1 MSYRLATVYQRGD
14 MPAQVVMGASLRCS
28 FGNAQATLV
37 VLPINRTYVEEQL
50 AANVMDHLP
59 MVNIP
64 PFGMC
69 SSMANP
75 QVAAATAAA
84 LGVLTPM
91 PCLPVTLTPW
101 TPGASK
107 TLIGKLP
114 ALGSN
119 AICNCTWAGI
129 IEVADPCSQKTT
141 IF

>member
-1 MSYRLATVYQRGD
+1 
-14 MPAQVVMGASLRCS
+14 MPAQVVMSASLRCS
-28 FGNAQATLV
+28 LGNSQAKLAV
-37 VLPINRTYVEEQL
+37 SPINRTHVEGQL

-64 PFGMC
+64 SFGMC

-84 LGVLTPM
+84 LGALTPM

-101 TPGASK
+101 TPGATK
-107 TLIGKLP
+107 TLIGKVP

-119 AICNCTWAGI
+119 AICSCSWAGVI
-129 IEVADPCSQKTT
+129 KVSDPCTQKTN